1 MAASIQRPRGSVSSC
16 KAMNS
21 TEIPLFPLRTVLF
34 PGGNLPLRIFEQR
47 YLSMIRECAINDSG
61 FGVCLIKE
69 GEEAIAPVKPVQIGT
84 LARIID
90 WFTLEDGLLAVST
103 VGTLRF
109 ITDGLFIGQV
119 RWLPEPASCPVPE
132 SHSVL
137 SGVLGRFMEKV
148 GTEYPEYTP
157 AHLQDA
163 VWVGYRLTELLP
175 LPVLS
180 WSSSRN
186 NRRFPCSSFWSSTF
200 RTSRMGRISGAPRGT
215 DLQ

>member
-1 MAASIQRPRGSVSSC
+1 
-16 KAMNS
+16 MNS

-47 YLSMIRECAINDSG
+47 YLSLIRECARNDSG
-61 FGVCLIKE
+61 FGVCLIME
-69 GEEAIAPVKPVQIGT
+69 GEEAIAPVKPVRIGT

-90 WFTLEDGLLAVST
+90 WFTLEDGLLGVST

-109 ITDGLFIGQV
+109 ITEHTRKQDDGLFIGQV
-119 RWLPEPASCPVPE
+119 RWLPEPAPCPVPE

-175 LPVLS
+175 LPAIEKQHLLEMSDPLERLQNLVEILP
-180 WSSSRN
+180 
-186 NRRFPCSSFWSSTF
+186 RFQ
-200 RTSRMGRISGAPRGT
+200 AA
-215 DLQ
+215 